1 MDLDKT
7 KNKKYISF
15 KFKHLTL
22 FKIQINLDLFRFHMK
37 KQTTSKYT
45 VIPGHR
51 EGFMCNKNS
60 LYQYYHF

>member
-37 KQTTSKYT
+37 KTND
-45 VIPGHR
+45 I
-51 EGFMCNKNS
+51 
-60 LYQYYHF
+60 